1 MSDDLRAK
9 YLQGQPKD
17 LTVDQKFRIICRLLR
32 RDFPPEYP
40 IRVHRRSSEHMA
52 VGNYKVKDAP
62 LGYCS
67 LANAGTRAE
76 DNRRYFV
83 IELHKEISWDQMFH
97 TLIHEWAHALT
108 WEREGKDHGDLFARA
123 LGNLYRAFVED

>member
-1 MSDDLRAK
+1 MSEDLRAK
-9 YLQGQPKD
+9 YIQGQPKD
-17 LTVDQKFRIICRLLR
+17 LTVDQKFRLICRLLR

-40 IRVHRRSSEHMA
+40 MRVHRRSPEYMA

-67 LANAGTRAE
+67 LANACTPVG

-83 IELHKEISWDQMFH
+83 IELHREISWDQMFH

-108 WEREGKDHGDLFARA
+108 WGREGKDHGDLFARA